1 MGHAAVWRAARRRG
15 IDRAAFWWLFGMLA
29 AATLGLTAIFLG
41 CGWTLESQGP
51 VLWSWVAAWSMVVG
65 AVGAART
72 QKLPVFE
79 LTLASL
85 PLLELA
91 TCLALW
97 FAREEGLAS
106 APLRALMVLPPAMAL
121 CGYFGASVGYLLWGA
136 GGGDRHIGYEFMIG
150 RRFLLSKSSPVL
162 STVTTISVLGVTL
175 GVWLVLVSLGVLA
188 GFEDDLQR
196 KIIGS
201 NAHIVLH
208 RPDQKPFALA
218 PQVQEAAAHV
228 AGVTDVAPFVEG
240 EVALK
245 SSSNYGVAMVF
256 GVDARVSARVLS
268 ALDQLVEGSLDALE
282 VEQADFEAPPTRA
295 GADANAEFLP
305 PTRLPNIVIGRE
317 MAKTLN
323 VEVGDR
329 IRAISPVLEVL
340 TPMGPAPKS
349 AGFRVAAIFSTK
361 MYEYDS
367 RYVYMTLPAARRFF
381 ELQPGFVSGLHLR
394 CESPDHTERVSQR
407 LRQVDVIQEFDV
419 PDWRQRNQTL
429 FSALKLEKVVAFVVL
444 VFIILVASF
453 SIVNTLTMSVIEKR
467 REIAILKTMGAR
479 DVGIMKVFVVQ
490 GLLVGTFGTLCG
502 ALLGVGTMKSLEH
515 FGFWIPVEVYYID
528 SLPVKLDMADV
539 ALVLLAALLIVWDF
553 AVFPALQA
561 SELEPVEGLR
571 DG

>member
-1 MGHAAVWRAARRRG
+1 M
-15 IDRAAFWWLFGMLA
+15 
-29 AATLGLTAIFLG
+29 
-41 CGWTLESQGP
+41 
-51 VLWSWVAAWSMVVG
+51 VAG

-72 QKLPVFE
+72 QKLPVLE
-79 LTLASL
+79 LTLAGL

-91 TCLALW
+91 TALAFW
-97 FAREEGLAS
+97 FGRSEGLAS

-121 CGYFGASVGYLLWGA
+121 CGYFGASVGYLVWGA
-136 GGGDRHIGYEFMIG
+136 GKVDRRIGYEFMIG

-175 GVWLVLVSLGVLA
+175 GVWLVLVSLGILA

-218 PQVQEAAAHV
+218 PQVMQAASAA

-256 GVDARVSARVLS
+256 GIDARVSARVLS
-268 ALDQLVEGSLDALE
+268 ALDQLVEGNLDALE
-282 VEQADFEAPPTRA
+282 VEE
-295 GADANAEFLP
+295 ADAREPPPKQDVGAEFLP

-367 RYVYMTLPAARRFF
+367 RYVYITLPAARRFF

-394 CESPDHTERVSQR
+394 CDSPDHTDKISQALHR
-407 LRQVDVIQEFDV
+407 IDVIRDFEV
-419 PDWRQRNQTL
+419 PDWRLRNQTL